1 MKSKWQF
8 GLMDAP
14 NIEARTSSYHVFGA
28 LHSVTLGTMMSM
40 YKLLDKYH
48 VMDGVDAS
56 RPLKALEL
64 GCGRPFL
71 ATFLSL
77 IGFDVNAIDLPSGMK
92 CNVCVTYCMYIRV
105 VHDL

>member
-14 NIEARTSSYHVFGA
+14 NTESSSSYYCVLGA
-28 LHSVTLGTMMSM
+28 LHSVTLGTMISM

-48 VMDGVDAS
+48 ILGGGDS
-56 RPLKALEL
+56 SKSLKALEL

-77 IGFDVNAIDLPSGMK
+77 IGFDVNAIDLPSGML
-92 CNVCVTYCMYIRV
+92 CYV
-105 VHDL
+105 VHV